1 MDRIYKMMKRDNK
14 GFTLVELMVV
24 LLIIGILVAIAIPI
38 YNSTQK
44 NAKAKA
50 DKANVRTL
58 NGATAQWAA
67 ENDPIKDLSDTTLTV
82 QQNDLVPTYLKEWP
96 THPFGKEY
104 KWIQATTNKNGE
116 WKSDSDGVDYDVPS
130 GGGG

>member
-1 MDRIYKMMKRDNK
+1 MDRIYKMMKRNNK

-44 NAKAKA
+44 NAKVKA
-50 DKANVRTL
+50 DQANVRTL

-67 ENDPIKDLSDTTLTV
+67 ESTPIKDLTDPATKPSIA
-82 QQNDLVPTYLKEWP
+82 NDLVPTYLKEEP
-96 THPFGKEY
+96 DHPFGGTY
-104 KWIQATTNKNGE
+104 TWQAGTKDSVTGE
-116 WKSDSDGVDYDVPS
+116 WESSSKVEW
-130 GGGG
+130 